1 MTNKIIIGLSGRI
14 ASGKETAGKWL
25 MKKTRADKVRF
36 SDPLRQT
43 LDLFSIPQSRENMQS
58 LSTFLRQTYDEECI
72 AKAIF
77 KITMQSPSPVS
88 IIDGVRRMAD
98 IKTFCDLDNF
108 YLIFINTEQKI
119 RYERMV
125 ARGEN
130 PGETEMTYDDFLQKD
145 DAESEQQIEG
155 LKKDA
160 NFIIDNNGSLD
171 ELEKQLEDVLEKIKK
186 EG

>member
-1 MTNKIIIGLSGRI
+1 MSNKIIIGLAGRI

-25 MKKTRADKVRF
+25 MEKTKADKARF

-43 LDLFSIPQSRENMQS
+43 LDLFGISQSRENLQS

-77 KITMQSPSPVS
+77 KITTQSPNPVS

-98 IKTFCDLDNF
+98 IKTFCGLDNF
-108 YLIFINTEQKI
+108 YLIFIDTEQKI

-130 PGETEMTYDDFLQKD
+130 PGEAEMPFEKFEKKD
-145 DAESEQQIEG
+145 NAETEQQIEG

-160 NFIIDNNGSLD
+160 NFVINNNGSL
-171 ELEKQLEDVLEKIKK
+171 ENLYKQLEEIFEKIKK
-186 EG
+186 RG